1 MPQQRRLGRFI
12 NVVCRPAIPLAAVVT
27 CAALSLA
34 GCTDIKRGLGME
46 KVVPDEFAVTASAPL
61 AIPPDYTLRPPRP
74 GAAPSQE
81 KTSVD
86 QARQTVFR
94 ASDVQIDALPPAATD
109 RSEGEGELLKEAGAS
124 NTPKNIRELVNNEAS
139 VVPDNSGFID
149 KLLFW
154 RAAPPS
160 LPPGNQVIDA
170 SSEAERLRVA
180 AANQAASN
188 NTTADAGGSTP
199 SATADAK
206 TPVIERTKSKGFFGW
221 LF

>member
-1 MPQQRRLGRFI
+1 M
-12 NVVCRPAIPLAAVVT
+12 VCRPTIPFAVAFA

-94 ASDVQIDALPPAATD
+94 ASDVQLDALPPAASD

-124 NTPKNIRELVNNEAS
+124 NTPKNIRDLVNNEAS
-139 VVPDNSGFID
+139 LVPDNSGFID

-154 RAAPPS
+154 RASPPS
-160 LPPGNQVIDA
+160 LPPSNQIIDA

-180 AANQAASN
+180 AAHQAAAN
-188 NTTADAGGSTP
+188 NTSADAGAPQSTTADAK
-199 SATADAK
+199 A
-206 TPVIERTKSKGFFGW
+206 PVIERTKSKGFFGW